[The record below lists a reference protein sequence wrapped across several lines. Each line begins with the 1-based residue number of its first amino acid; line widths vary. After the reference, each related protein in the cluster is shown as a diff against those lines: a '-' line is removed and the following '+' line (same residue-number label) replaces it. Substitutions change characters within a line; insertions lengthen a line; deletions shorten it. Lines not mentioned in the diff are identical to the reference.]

1 MSIKVRNRDT
11 FSFPLIFTLRQEK
24 KFGIVVLYFYVQLGN
39 FLSMPT
45 QLGEKLRALR
55 KERKLT
61 LEQLAT
67 QAKLSKSY
75 LWELENRESQRP
87 SAEKLTA
94 LADVLGVSAVYFL
107 EEDVREPEQKHLD
120 DAFFRSYQQ
129 LDQEGKE
136 QLRKIL
142 DTFKKS

>member
-1 MSIKVRNRDT
+1 MA
-11 FSFPLIFTLRQEK
+11 
-24 KFGIVVLYFYVQLGN
+24 
-39 FLSMPT
+39 T

-61 LEQLAT
+61 LEQLAA

-94 LADVLGVSAVYFL
+94 LGDVLGVTTAYFL
-107 EEDVREPEQKHLD
+107 EEDVRAPEEKHLD
-120 DAFFRSYQQ
+120 EAFFRGYQQ
-129 LDQEGKE
+129 LNAEGKDH
-136 QLRKIL
+136 LRKIL
-142 DTFKKS
+142 ETFKRS